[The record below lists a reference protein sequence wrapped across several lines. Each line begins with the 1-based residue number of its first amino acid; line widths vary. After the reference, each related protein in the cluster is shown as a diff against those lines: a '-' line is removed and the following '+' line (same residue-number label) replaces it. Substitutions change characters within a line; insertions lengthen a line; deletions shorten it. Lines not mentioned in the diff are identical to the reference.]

1 MKYRLRF
8 GRLTIPVKSV
18 LMAVFF
24 AFFALKMLRAF
35 SGSSV
40 QGGIWN
46 YIQLFFVALGALLF
60 VIGIWRYRGDTMVML
75 LFLYTAIAML
85 NAMFSAQLSRTW
97 IFQYLTVAYP
107 FAILVIAIEIG
118 RVSKI
123 EDNVLLVG
131 VFLIMAAIFVLSMAR
146 NGAYSTKTG
155 AVADVYYVLGLL
167 PLMMICFR
175 KNKAIPL
182 IVCGIAVIV
191 SGKRT
196 GIIVYAGTVFAY
208 FLILSIQS
216 RRVSTYLKS
225 ILLMVVFVAGFLF
238 VLDRINTTFNTHL
251 LLRLSRIISENDS
264 SGRYERWKQITQSL
278 DSASLWRWITG
289 FGQSAVAH
297 RFGGNAHNDF
307 LEILYDYGVFA
318 LLGYALFYVVMAVN
332 MLRMLK
338 DGYEYT
344 AQFIMSIL
352 LCLGLANFSFYAIA
366 PTYITAGMLCVGCI
380 WADYRK
386 RLGAD
391 AAAAALEE

>member
-1 MKYRLRF
+1 MRYRLKF

-46 YIQLFFVALGALLF
+46 YIQLFFVALGILLF
-60 VIGIWRYRGDTMVML
+60 IIGIRRYRSDAMVMFL
-75 LFLYTAIAML
+75 LLYTAVAML
-85 NAMFSAQLSRTW
+85 NALFSAHLSRTW
-97 IFQYLTVAYP
+97 IFQYLTLAYP

-118 RVSKI
+118 RVSEI

-131 VFLIMAAIFVLSMAR
+131 VFLIMAAIFVLSMAG

-175 KNKAIPL
+175 KYKAIPL

-196 GIIVYAGTVFAY
+196 GIIVYAAMVFAY
-208 FLILSIQS
+208 FLVLSIQS

-225 ILLMVVFVAGFLF
+225 ALMLAVFVACFLF
-238 VLDRINTTFNTHL
+238 VLNRINTSFNTHL
-251 LLRLSRIISENDS
+251 LMRLNRIFSENDS
-264 SGRYERWKQITQSL
+264 SGRFERWKRITQSL
-278 DSASLWRWITG
+278 GSAGFWRWITG